1 MEARLKT
8 EYNKN
13 WSCEL
18 QVTALGEQQGYHSL
32 KMEWSQSGE
41 EWRYNPKMMYV
52 YDEDLIREDIQ
63 NRYTY
68 STYGGIL

>member
-32 KMEWSQSGE
+32 KMEWS
-41 EWRYNPKMMYV
+41 
-52 YDEDLIREDIQ
+52 
-63 NRYTY
+63 
-68 STYGGIL
+68 